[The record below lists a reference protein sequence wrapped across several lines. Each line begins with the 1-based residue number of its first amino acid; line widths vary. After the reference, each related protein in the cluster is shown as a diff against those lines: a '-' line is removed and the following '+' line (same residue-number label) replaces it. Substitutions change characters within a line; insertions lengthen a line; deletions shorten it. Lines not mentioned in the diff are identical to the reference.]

1 LSINATPPDPAAGAP
16 VASVSRGSTRTV
28 TQRSTASSLAEALHQ
43 RARDARPVRV
53 GLIGAGQM
61 GTDIVVQTSLMQG
74 IEVVAAADA
83 IPENVA
89 AACRIA
95 GGNVR
100 EPRTAK
106 GAAEV
111 ERAIAQGRLAATAS
125 FADVCTAR
133 DVDVVIDATGN
144 PNVGTEVALAT
155 IAAGKPIVMMNV
167 EADVTIGPYLAAQA
181 DAAGVVYTLG
191 AGDEPSATME
201 LVDFVRGLG
210 YPIVAAG
217 KGKNNPFRIDATPDH
232 YRDEA
237 KRRNMNPRML
247 VEFVDGSKTM
257 VEMTAL
263 ANATGLVPDIP
274 GMHGPEAP
282 LVRLHEVLCP
292 REDGGLLTRK
302 GVVDFTVAKGVA
314 PGVFVVAEMR
324 HPRLR
329 ERMNDLALGEGPYYT
344 FFRPYHLTS
353 LEVPLSAA
361 SAVLFGRGHM
371 RPLAVPTAEVGAV
384 AKRDLARGEV
394 LDAIGEYGYRGF
406 ALSRADAVAG
416 NALPLGLA
424 QGATVTCAIAK
435 GERLTYANCAPDER
449 LKVVQVRRLQDA
461 ALRDAC
467 AA

>member
-1 LSINATPPDPAAGAP
+1 MHA
-16 VASVSRGSTRTV
+16 TRTAGRRGGR
-28 TQRSTASSLAEALHQ
+28 TRPTTPGHPLEKRTTGSSLADALHARE
-43 RARDARPVRV
+43 RAGRPVRV

-61 GTDIVVQTSLMQG
+61 GTDIVVQTALMEG

-95 GGNVR
+95 GASVR
-100 EPRTAK
+100 EPRSAQ
-106 GAAEV
+106 GCAEV
-111 ERAIAQGRLAATAS
+111 DRCIAQGRLATTAS
-125 FADVCTAR
+125 FADVCGAR

-237 KRRNMNPRML
+237 RRRNMNPRML

-263 ANATGLVPDIP
+263 ANATGMVPDIP
-274 GMHGPEAP
+274 GMHGPDAP
-282 LVRLHEVLCP
+282 LASLHAVLCP

-344 FFRPYHLTS
+344 FYRPYHLTS

-371 RPLAVPTAEVGAV
+371 RPLPVPSAEVGAV
-384 AKRDLARGEV
+384 AKRDLAPGEV
-394 LDAIGEYGYRGF
+394 LDAIGEYSYRGF
-406 ALSRADAVAG
+406 ALSRGDALAS

-424 QGATVTCAIAK
+424 QGAKVTRRIGK

-449 LKVVQVRRLQDA
+449 LAVVQVRRRQDA
-461 ALRDAC
+461 ALR
-467 AA
+467 AAPH